1 MHVLHINTERGWRG
15 GESQTLHTLHGLTDH
30 GISVELFSTAGAE
43 LTEIALM
50 QGFLVHWATG
60 LVPLF
65 VWLLFNARRFDILHA
80 HNGRGATALACY
92 RCIAP
97 VLTVFTRRTDYRS
110 RFKDWLRRMKWRRLD
125 KIVAISQAAAA
136 EPLRLG
142 LQPTIIRSAV
152 PLTVANQTRI
162 SLLRAKHNL
171 AQKTLIGTS
180 AIFTADKDP
189 LTSIRVAAEVCK
201 RRSDVVF
208 LHWGAGGELES
219 AAKKYVAELGLDKQ
233 YLLLG
238 FVANP
243 EELYSALSA
252 FYLTSRAEALGTS
265 VLDAMVQNIPVVA
278 TSAGG
283 LKETL
288 AEERGLLAPA
298 GDERV
303 LAEQLIWILSHPVES
318 AAMAS
323 RAFDY
328 VRAEHNIEAMINS
341 YAALYRSM
349 LQESST
355 RARSCP

>member
-1 MHVLHINTERGWRG
+1 MRILHINTERGWRG
-15 GESQTLHTLHGLTDH
+15 GESQTLQTLIGLNDH

-43 LTEIALM
+43 LAELALM
-50 QGFLVHWATG
+50 QGFVVHWATG

-65 VWLLFNARRFDILHA
+65 VWLFFNAKRFDILHA
-80 HNGRGATALACY
+80 HNARGATALACY
-92 RCIAP
+92 RCFASIA
-97 VLTVFTRRTDYRS
+97 TVFTRRTDYPS
-110 RFKDWLRRMKWRRLD
+110 QFKDWLRRLKWRRID

-142 LQPTIIRSAV
+142 LCPTIIRSAV

-162 SLLRAKHNL
+162 SLLRAEHNL
-171 AQKTLIGTS
+171 ARKTLIGTS
-180 AIFTADKDP
+180 AIFTRDKDP

-201 RRSDVVF
+201 KRPDVVF

-219 AAKKYVAELGLDKQ
+219 AAKKYVAELGLSNQ
-233 YLLLG
+233 YLFLG

-288 AEERGLLAPA
+288 AEDRGLLAPV
-298 GDERV
+298 GDAFA
-303 LAEQLIWILSHPVES
+303 LAEHLIWILSHPVES
-318 AAMAS
+318 AAMER

-328 VRAEHNIEAMINS
+328 VRAKHNIEAMIGS
-341 YAALYRSM
+341 YVALYRGM
-349 LQESST
+349 LQPLVNT
-355 RARSCP
+355 

>member
-1 MHVLHINTERGWRG
+1 MRVLHINTERGWRG
-15 GESQTLHTLHGLTDH
+15 GEAQTLHTLQGLSDH
-30 GISVELFSTAGAE
+30 GVSVELFTTAGTE
-43 LTEIALM
+43 LAEIALA
-50 QGFLVHWATG
+50 QGFIVHWALG

-80 HNGRGATALACY
+80 HNARAATALSCY
-92 RCIAP
+92 RCLGS
-97 VLTVFTRRTDYRS
+97 VLTVFTRRTDYGS
-110 RFKDWLRRMKWRRLD
+110 RFKDWLRRFKWRRID
-125 KIVAISQAAAA
+125 RIVAISQAAAA

-142 LQPTIIRSAV
+142 LRPTIIRSAV
-152 PLTVANQTRI
+152 PLTIANQTRI
-162 SLLRAKHNL
+162 CFLRDKHNL

-219 AAKKYVAELGLDKQ
+219 AAKKYVTELGLGNQ
-233 YLLLG
+233 YLFLG
-238 FVANP
+238 FVQNP

-288 AEERGLLAPA
+288 AEERGLLAPVS
-298 GDERV
+298 DEHV
-303 LAEQLIWILSHPVES
+303 LAEHLIWILSHPVET
-318 AAMAS
+318 AAMAN

-355 RARSCP
+355 RARSCA